1 MSNAPKLRILSPNT
15 VFYLF
20 MLVPTTY
27 FTTVAQIVVFLYSGK
42 KALSTGKF

>member
-1 MSNAPKLRILSPNT
+1 MSNAPKSCILSLNIA
-15 VFYLF
+15 FYLL